1 MTGIQFIIRF
11 SILCDLAEYSN
22 TWPFVNR
29 TFVNY
34 LNSLVFKCQLY
45 CKVVN
50 RRFRNRLTINTRR
63 NGEYRRVHVQEVD
76 EDDIVPG
83 LTSLIFTSGGAL
95 QWGLNSSSS
104 NLSWYGAYVLVGL
117 VSGVT
122 EPVL

>member
-1 MTGIQFIIRF
+1 M
-11 SILCDLAEYSN
+11 LCMLLKMIHKN
-22 TWPFVNR
+22 TTR

-83 LTSLIFTSGGAL
+83 LTSLIFTSGSAL
-95 QWGLNSSSS
+95 QWGLEYPTFKFRTHSK
-104 NLSWYGAYVLVGL
+104 LKHFDVWIWDILVLQ
-117 VSGVT
+117 
-122 EPVL
+122 